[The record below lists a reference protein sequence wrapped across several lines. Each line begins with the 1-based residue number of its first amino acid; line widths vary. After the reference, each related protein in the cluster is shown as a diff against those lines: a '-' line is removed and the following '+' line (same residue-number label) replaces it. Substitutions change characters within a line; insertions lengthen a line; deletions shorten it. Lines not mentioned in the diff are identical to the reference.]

1 MPATK
6 RYYRKKKTTKK
17 KAPKHVPKT
26 PSKMTYKQLM
36 KKTPEA
42 YTDLTRLKYIMTPLR
57 FTYQDG
63 ITGDATNAFAG
74 DVLTATNCY
83 DPSVGSGTGQPYLFD
98 EWMALYQYGHC
109 KRVKFSV
116 DFMDAS
122 TTEATAYYVYFVVD
136 SDPGNFSTNPIQTAA
151 DLLEDRERRIRP
163 SYSLVQAGNR
173 STAGGRRRLKL
184 EFDIPKALGYKRDA
198 WDADELPTGSYAFS
212 ASGGNNYVACWYGLV
227 SVDGSALPNTVAGRF
242 TFKNRYLCK
251 LYRPYDLGPSYLESH
266 KLTGKLQDSRRHAD
280 YEESQRAPRNRSH
293 SQGKAKPF

>member
-74 DVLTATNCY
+74 DVISAVNVA
-83 DPSVGSGTGQPYLFD
+83 DPSAGSGTGQPYLFD
-98 EWMALYQYGHC
+98 QWMALYRIGHC
-109 KRVKFSV
+109 KRVKFTV
-116 DFMDAS
+116 DYMDAS

-136 SDPGNFSTNPIQTAA
+136 SEPTNFTTNPIQSVA
-151 DLLEDRERRIRP
+151 DLLESRERRIRP
-163 SYSLVQAGNR
+163 SYSLIQAGNR

-184 EFDIPKALGYKRDA
+184 EFDIPKALGIKRDA
-198 WDADELPTGSYAFS
+198 WDADELAGGYTFDG
-212 ASGGNNYVACWYGLV
+212 SGGNNYVACWYGLV
-227 SVDGSALPNTVAGRF
+227 SVDGAALPNTVGGRF

-251 LYRPYDLGPSYLESH
+251 LFKPIDVGPSFVESD
-266 KLTGKLQDSRRHAD
+266 KLKEKIYDSRRHPD
-280 YEESQRAPRNRSH
+280 YEEPQRVPRNRS
-293 SQGKAKPF
+293 SGQGKAKPF

>member
-17 KAPKHVPKT
+17 KATKHVPKT

-63 ITGDATNAFAG
+63 ITGDGANAFAG
-74 DVLTATNCY
+74 DVISATNCY
-83 DPSVGSGTGQPYLFD
+83 DPSAGSGSGQPYLFD
-98 EWMALYQYGHC
+98 QWMALYNYGHC
-109 KRVKFSV
+109 KRVKFTV
-116 DFMDAS
+116 DYMDAS

-136 SDPGNFSTNPIQTAA
+136 SNPTNFGTNPIQSVA
-151 DLLEDRERRIRP
+151 DLLESRERRIRP
-163 SYSLVQAGNR
+163 SYSLIQAGNR

-184 EFDIPKALGYKRDA
+184 EFDVPKAIGVKRDA
-198 WDADELPTGSYAFS
+198 WDSDELTQNFVFS
-212 ASGGNNYVACWYGLV
+212 SSSGANYVACWYGLV
-227 SVDGSALPNTVAGRF
+227 SVDGAALPNTVGGRF

-251 LYRPYDLGPSYLESH
+251 LFSPNDVGPSFVESD
-266 KLTGKLQDSRRHAD
+266 KLKEKTSDSRRHAD
-280 YEESQRAPRNRSH
+280 YEEPQRASRNRS
-293 SQGKAKPF
+293 SGQGKAKPF